1 MRKLCIGSIA
11 CIAMLI
17 LANVAVATPL
27 NSGSWGDDVVVDA
40 NALTIEI
47 NPNQSWYQNADYH
60 GGWFQFESISEV
72 TFAEDL
78 WTWDSTP
85 YDVFF
90 SGIVQA
96 DVLPDMET
104 LKVSANN
111 TFAGMSWQDNMLEFA
126 SIEATFGINPA
137 EPVFVYAFWD
147 TQSQMYSDNGW
158 GSGGK
163 VKVSTTSAPVPEPA
177 TMLLFGTGLAG
188 LAGFT
193 GRKRKKEQKKEGNF
207 CIQSMQKSF

>member
-1 MRKLCIGSIA
+1 MRKFCIGSIVGVA
-11 CIAMLI
+11 I
-17 LANVAVATPL
+17 LALASIVAATPL

-40 NALTIEI
+40 SSLTINI

-72 TFAEDL
+72 VFAESL

-90 SGIVQA
+90 SGVVQA
-96 DVLPDMET
+96 DVLPDMKT
-104 LKVSANN
+104 LKSSANN
-111 TFAGMSWQDNMLEFA
+111 TFAGVSWQDNTLEFA
-126 SIEATFGINPA
+126 SVESTIGINPA

-158 GSGGK
+158 GSGGRIAITTTPTPG
-163 VKVSTTSAPVPEPA
+163 STSPVPEPA

-193 GRKRKKEQKKEGNF
+193 SKKRKKE
-207 CIQSMQKSF
+207 

>member
-1 MRKLCIGSIA
+1 MRKFCIGSIVGVA
-11 CIAMLI
+11 I
-17 LANVAVATPL
+17 LALASIVAAAPL
-27 NSGSWGDDVVVDA
+27 SSGSWGNDAVVDA
-40 NALTIEI
+40 SALTIDI
-47 NPNQSWYQNADYH
+47 NPNQSWIQAADYH

-72 TFAEDL
+72 TLTENL

-90 SGIVQA
+90 SGIIQA

-104 LKVSANN
+104 LKSAANN
-111 TFAGMSWQDNMLEFA
+111 TFAGMSWQDNTLEFA

-147 TQSQMYSDNGW
+147 TQFQMYSDNGW
-158 GSGGK
+158 GSGGRIAITTTPTPD
-163 VKVSTTSAPVPEPA
+163 STSPVPEPA

-193 GRKRKKEQKKEGNF
+193 SKKRKKE
-207 CIQSMQKSF
+207 